1 MKCIFCFFF
10 LWIRKRVDNKT
21 CFFKN
26 YICRTIFKL
35 FVITSHFFIRTA
47 VTSKYEFFAT
57 ICDSIHSLTILRKSS
72 IIAFVGALSPTLITD
87 IFASQS
93 WVLINLK
100 PIFLS
105 YRNWSIS
112 SNSKDGWLL
121 RHGNI
126 SVSNILR
133 KDNLKLIG
141 DSFHPARCKNRS
153 IKYFFQ
159 TTK

>member
-1 MKCIFCFFF
+1 M
-10 LWIRKRVDNKT
+10 
-21 CFFKN
+21 
-26 YICRTIFKL
+26 
-35 FVITSHFFIRTA
+35 
-47 VTSKYEFFAT
+47 T

-72 IIAFVGALSPTLITD
+72 IITFVGALSPTLITD

-121 RHGNI
+121 RHRNI

-133 KDNLKLIG
+133 KDNLKLIR

-159 TTK
+159 TTKQKWGSERLLTQLGFSTCFSEHLYMASSYVGMLKILKTFCY